1 MKELEKRI
9 GYTFHDPSLL
19 ENALTHSSYAHE
31 NQGVHDN
38 ERLEFLG
45 DSVLSVIVSDYL
57 YNNFS
62 SFPEG
67 DLTRLRAFL
76 VCEDS
81 LYGFAKKIDLGSA
94 LRLGKGED
102 HNGGRD
108 RKSILSDAFEA
119 VLAAMYLDSDMETCN
134 DYVLPFILEKLMEK
148 ENPAKD
154 YKTALQEVVQQNPE
168 ETIRY
173 EVIDEQ
179 GPDHDKTFTVAVY
192 LNNNQIATG
201 SGRSKKL
208 AEQAAAEEAL
218 RLMGY

>member
-1 MKELEKRI
+1 MDQLQKRM
-9 GYTFHDPSLL
+9 GYTFHDSSLL
-19 ENALTHSSYAHE
+19 KNALTHSSYAHE
-31 NQGVHDN
+31 NPGVPDN

-57 YNNFS
+57 FNNFS

-81 LYGFAKKIDLGSA
+81 LYGFAKKIGLGEA
-94 LRLGKGED
+94 ILLGKGEE

-134 DYVLPFILEKLMEK
+134 DYILPFVLEKLREK

-154 YKTALQEVVQQNPE
+154 YKTALQEIIQQNPE
-168 ETIRY
+168 ETIHY
-173 EVIDEQ
+173 AVVKEE

-192 LNNNQIATG
+192 LNSNQIG
-201 SGRSKKL
+201 IGKGRSKKL
-208 AEQAAAEEAL
+208 AEQAAAQEAL
-218 RLMGY
+218 HLMGY